1 MRLALALLLATAP
14 GLALADWTTVEGTV
28 ERVWED
34 GLSLKVGNDSVRVDT
49 WAVCGDATPL
59 YIRVG
64 DRLSIEGDR
73 ELVSLDAARI
83 TGADGRMP
91 CQGAEP
97 PPDER

>member
-1 MRLALALLLATAP
+1 MRLPLLLLLASTP
-14 GLALADWTTVEGTV
+14 SLAWADWTTVEGTV

-34 GLSLKVGNDSVRVDT
+34 GLSLKVGADSVRIDT

-59 YIRVG
+59 HIRVG

-83 TGADGRMP
+83 TRADGVEP
-91 CQGAEP
+91 CLGAEP
-97 PPDER
+97 NDEA